1 MWEDGLTVVGFEW
14 EFAVA
19 DNFLGH
25 DAGNVCSRDIGGFSS
40 MFVKKDENRI

>member
-1 MWEDGLTVVGFEW
+1 MWEDGLTVVGLEW

-25 DAGNVCSRDIGGFSS
+25 DAGNVLFERYWGFLEY
-40 MFVKKDENRI
+40 VCQKR